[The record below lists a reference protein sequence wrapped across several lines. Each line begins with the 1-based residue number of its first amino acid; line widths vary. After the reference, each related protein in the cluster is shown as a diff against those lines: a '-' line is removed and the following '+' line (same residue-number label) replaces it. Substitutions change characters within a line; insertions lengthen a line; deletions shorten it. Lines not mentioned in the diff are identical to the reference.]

1 MRRRLR
7 AKERDRAFLLAWLLR
22 RKPEGAQPARAELPR
37 VRGHL
42 ARAFSRAPAGAL
54 QPAVRLGDAATEDAG
69 RETVRLEDLA
79 GPACE
84 HCGAPI
90 PEGKRIDAAFCS
102 RRCATK
108 SHHAAE
114 SLALAEARAGR
125 TCPECGGPVVAKTSR
140 KRFCSASCLNAAYW
154 RRRRAEVPERACLI
168 CGDRFRPRS
177 VYIAETVKTCSKRCA
192 AIMGRRNRP
201 LLPEVLPKQVF
212 GLGGVQAISL
222 ILLVAEEGLEP
233 PTRGL

>member
-42 ARAFSRAPAGAL
+42 ARAFSRAPASAL

-69 RETVRLEDLA
+69 RGTVRLEDLA

-114 SLALAEARAGR
+114 SLALAEARSGR
-125 TCPECGGPVVAKTSR
+125 TCPECGGPVVAKNITQTVLLGVMSQR
-140 KRFCSASCLNAAYW
+140 GILAATAG
-154 RRRRAEVPERACLI
+154 RGAGTGLPDLR
-168 CGDRFRPRS
+168 RS
-177 VYIAETVKTCSKRCA
+177 VPP
-192 AIMGRRNRP
+192 AIRLHRRNRQD
-201 LLPEVLPKQVF
+201 VLEAVRRDHGPPCYLRCYLRKFSAWRCSGYLVDF
-212 GLGGVQAISL
+212 VGSGG
-222 ILLVAEEGLEP
+222 G
-233 PTRGL
+233 T